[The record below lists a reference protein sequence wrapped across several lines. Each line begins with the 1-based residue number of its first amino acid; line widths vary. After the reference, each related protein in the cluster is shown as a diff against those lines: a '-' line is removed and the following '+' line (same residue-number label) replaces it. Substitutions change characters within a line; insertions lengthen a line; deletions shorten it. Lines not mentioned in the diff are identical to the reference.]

1 MSLSL
6 SSTIRVGAVL
16 LMVII
21 IPSCKTAPRIQLN
34 TENVKKIP
42 LRPRF
47 YISPEFREK
56 AHTPLKPL
64 TIDIMP
70 VQVGETIVNVVK
82 VVMKCAFSK
91 SGDISFIKD
100 NFSNQGFDILVVPE
114 IKRLDMQHGS
124 GFALGGL
131 LGTMGVGGPTNTIF
145 QVEWTIED
153 VKGNILWKKTITA
166 TDNERCYTRLGYL
179 RLMEKT
185 IQDQFQQALEKMTGS
200 NWWNSQIR

>member
-21 IPSCKTAPRIQLN
+21 IPSCKTAPMIQLN
-34 TENVKKIP
+34 TKNVKKIP
-42 LRPRF
+42 LRPKF

-64 TIDIMP
+64 KIDIMP

-82 VVMKCAFSK
+82 VVMKCAFSE
-91 SGDISFIKD
+91 SGEISSIKD

-114 IKRLDMQHGS
+114 IKQLDM
-124 GFALGGL
+124 
-131 LGTMGVGGPTNTIF
+131 
-145 QVEWTIED
+145 
-153 VKGNILWKKTITA
+153 
-166 TDNERCYTRLGYL
+166 
-179 RLMEKT
+179 
-185 IQDQFQQALEKMTGS
+185 
-200 NWWNSQIR
+200 